1 LQQWRVKLQRRIKLR
16 WRRGLRRMTSPLAG
30 CGTGIGWRPEIA
42 GFAAD
47 LPGLRF
53 TEVVAE
59 SLHHGVPQPLS
70 TLVSQGVTV
79 VPHGVKLSVGSA
91 SGVEQHR
98 IAHLAWCAEAVG
110 APIVSEHVAF
120 VRAGGLEAGHLLPVP
135 HTREALDVLARN
147 VKRVM
152 DSLPVPFALEP
163 VAALFRWPDDELTEA
178 QFVTEL
184 LERTGAYLLLD
195 VANVYA
201 NALNRGEDPLSNLE
215 QMPLERVA
223 YLHVAG
229 GRSAGGYYHDTH
241 TDPVPDEVLALLEMV
256 PNPPAVLLERDGRYP
271 AAPELRSELDAI
283 AEAAGFK

>member
-1 LQQWRVKLQRRIKLR
+1 MS
-16 WRRGLRRMTSPLAG
+16 GPLAG

-59 SLHHGVPQPLS
+59 SLHQGVPAPLS
-70 TLVSQGVTV
+70 TLATAGVKI

-91 SGVEQHR
+91 TGVEQHR
-98 IAHLAWCAEAVG
+98 IDHLAWCAEAVK
-110 APIVSEHVAF
+110 APLVSEHIAF

-135 HTREALDVLARN
+135 RTREALDVLTRN
-147 VKRVM
+147 VKQVM
-152 DSLPVPFALEP
+152 DGLPVPFALEP
-163 VAALFRWPDDELTEA
+163 IASLFSWPDDELTEA

-184 LERTGAYLLLD
+184 LSRTGAYLLLD

-201 NALNRGEDPLSNLE
+201 NALNRGEDALSNLE

-223 YLHVAG
+223 YLHIAG
-229 GRSAGGYYHDTH
+229 GRTGGGYYHDTH
-241 TDPVPDEVLALLEMV
+241 VDPVPDDVLALLEAV
-256 PNPPAVLLERDGRYP
+256 PHPPAVLLERDGNYP
-271 AAPELRSELDAI
+271 AATELRSELDAI
-283 AEAAGFK
+283 AKAAGFA